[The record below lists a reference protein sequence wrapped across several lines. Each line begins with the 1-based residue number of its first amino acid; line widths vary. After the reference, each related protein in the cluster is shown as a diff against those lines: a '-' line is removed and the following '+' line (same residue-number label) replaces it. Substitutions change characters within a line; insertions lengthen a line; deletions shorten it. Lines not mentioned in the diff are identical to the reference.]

1 MQKLRFL
8 SLALLAISLTA
19 AAQTTKIDVKKGQ
32 KYKVESTTHQN
43 SSAEVMGQTMENNTD
58 SKSTML
64 YEILTA
70 GQNGISLQSTV
81 TKMTVTASAMGQDLS
96 YDSDKTDNAGPL
108 ADILSPLLNKPNTL
122 QLDDKGVITKQDQ
135 EASSTQSALTG
146 GTTATV
152 TTDLF
157 IPALIGKELKAGDS
171 FTDTFTVKKEKYDSR
186 DSGTYTVKAIENG
199 LATISYA
206 GTQVINAVLEQMGM
220 EMNSYSNNNVKSD
233 LYVDI
238 KTGLVLL
245 KSSTVESSTTIEA
258 GGMSIPATGKT
269 VINVKV
275 SPDK

>member
-32 KYKVESTTHQN
+32 KYKVESTTRQN

-58 SKSTML
+58 SKTTML

-70 GQNGISLQSTV
+70 GQDGISLQSTV

-199 LATISYA
+199 LATISYT
-206 GTQVINAVLEQMGM
+206 GT
-220 EMNSYSNNNVKSD
+220 
-233 LYVDI
+233 
-238 KTGLVLL
+238 
-245 KSSTVESSTTIEA
+245 
-258 GGMSIPATGKT
+258 
-269 VINVKV
+269 
-275 SPDK
+275 